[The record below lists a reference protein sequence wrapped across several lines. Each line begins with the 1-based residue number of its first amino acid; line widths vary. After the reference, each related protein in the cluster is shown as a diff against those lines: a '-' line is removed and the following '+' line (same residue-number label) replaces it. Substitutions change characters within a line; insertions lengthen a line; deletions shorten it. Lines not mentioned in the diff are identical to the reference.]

1 MRKLILYV
9 FYLTLFLKTNFILG
23 QIDLPKDKVKVTF
36 SVEQTDCNAY
46 LVANVNIEKG
56 WHINSIILPSNSN
69 SIPTK
74 FNVNT
79 SKGISITSEVIE
91 PKPKTEYDQYIKE
104 TLSYHEGKFSIK
116 RKIIVKTDRDNSVSG
131 SFSFQTCNEYKCLP
145 IDSFDFNL
153 KIKGCQEDN
162 NVNSGKIET
171 EDKAE
176 KLQINIPDSIKK
188 SKSTINNQKERKN
201 ESLLAIFIISFL
213 SGIAALLTPCVFPMI
228 PMTVSFFTNSNKKKV
243 KGIRNAFLYGLSIII
258 IYVLLGTIVTTV
270 FGPTFLNSLA
280 TNAWFNI
287 FFFILLVVF
296 ATSFLGAFDISLP
309 SSWLNIVSKFS
320 DKGGIIGIFFMAFT
334 LALVSFSC
342 TGPIVGTLLVQ
353 SASVGGVAPLVG
365 MLGFSLAL
373 ALPFTLF
380 AAFPGW
386 MNSLPKSG
394 GWLNTVK
401 VFLGFIE
408 LAFAFKFL
416 SNADLVTQSHLLER
430 ELFLSIWIGIF
441 SVLTIYLFGGF
452 KMKHDSPIEKLSVGR
467 ALLGTTSFV
476 FVIYL
481 IPGLWGAPLKV
492 ISGFPPP
499 LNYKEWKKNSVHD
512 LIMFNDYDKALA
524 YAKEKNKPIML
535 DFTGWACNNCRKMEE
550 TVWIEDEVF
559 SILKNDVVVVSLYTD
574 EKTLL
579 PREEQKKSNRK
590 TIGEKW
596 SYLQINKYGS
606 NSQPHYRMLTP
617 DGVDLSNG
625 PADYE
630 HHHDDI
636 VFKRWLEKGIEEFE
650 NMKKE

>member
-1 MRKLILYV
+1 
-9 FYLTLFLKTNFILG
+9 
-23 QIDLPKDKVKVTF
+23 
-36 SVEQTDCNAY
+36 
-46 LVANVNIEKG
+46 
-56 WHINSIILPSNSN
+56 
-69 SIPTK
+69 
-74 FNVNT
+74 
-79 SKGISITSEVIE
+79 
-91 PKPKTEYDQYIKE
+91 
-104 TLSYHEGKFSIK
+104 
-116 RKIIVKTDRDNSVSG
+116 
-131 SFSFQTCNEYKCLP
+131 
-145 IDSFDFNL
+145 
-153 KIKGCQEDN
+153 
-162 NVNSGKIET
+162 
-171 EDKAE
+171 
-176 KLQINIPDSIKK
+176 
-188 SKSTINNQKERKN
+188 
-201 ESLLAIFIISFL
+201 
-213 SGIAALLTPCVFPMI
+213 
-228 PMTVSFFTNSNKKKV
+228 
-243 KGIRNAFLYGLSIII
+243 
-258 IYVLLGTIVTTV
+258 
-270 FGPTFLNSLA
+270 
-280 TNAWFNI
+280 
-287 FFFILLVVF
+287 
-296 ATSFLGAFDISLP
+296 
-309 SSWLNIVSKFS
+309 
-320 DKGGIIGIFFMAFT
+320 
-334 LALVSFSC
+334 
-342 TGPIVGTLLVQ
+342 
-353 SASVGGVAPLVG
+353 

>member
-1 MRKLILYV
+1 MNKKTILTIAII
-9 FYLTLFLKTNFILG
+9 FGTIFCCFSNNLSINDARELLTL
-23 QIDLPKDKVKVTF
+23 
-36 SVEQTDCNAY
+36 
-46 LVANVNIEKG
+46 
-56 WHINSIILPSNSN
+56 
-69 SIPTK
+69 
-74 FNVNT
+74 
-79 SKGISITSEVIE
+79 
-91 PKPKTEYDQYIKE
+91 
-104 TLSYHEGKFSIK
+104 
-116 RKIIVKTDRDNSVSG
+116 VKTK
-131 SFSFQTCNEYKCLP
+131 E
-145 IDSFDFNL
+145 DFHL
-153 KIKGCQEDN
+153 SLDLISKSDYSKQLLDDQIISELI
-162 NVNSGKIET
+162 S
-171 EDKAE
+171 E
-176 KLQINIPDSIKK
+176 KKQMLQINVPDSINNL
-188 SKSTINNQKERKN
+188 KSTINNKKEKKN
-201 ESLLAIFIISFL
+201 QSLLAIFIISFF
-213 SGIAALLTPCVFPMI
+213 SGFAALLTPCVFPMI
-228 PMTVSFFTNSNKKKV
+228 PMTVSFFTNSSKNKL

-270 FGPTFLNSLA
+270 FGPTILNSLA

-287 FFFILLVVF
+287 FFFILLVIF

-309 SSWLNIVSKFS
+309 SSCLNKVNKFS

-499 LNYKEWKKNSVHD
+499 LQYKEWKNNSVHD
-512 LIMFNDYDKALA
+512 LMMFKDYDKALA

-550 TVWIEDEVF
+550 TVWIDDEVF
-559 SILKNDVVVVSLYTD
+559 SILKDDVVVVSLYTD

-630 HHHDDI
+630 NHNKAV
-636 VFKRWLEKGIEEFE
+636 VFKKWLEKGIEEFE